1 MFLDNFPGWKDY
13 SFMNGGVAGNIKV
26 PTEIKEWSMATWD
39 PSTLNGFIKS
49 KMNNNIQRPVK
60 NCLSV
65 SGEIRAQVD
74 CDVYCNAR
82 GGASMEGIARRTI
95 TDLLRF
101 SKQYD
106 RVLAFVGVTSPI
118 RRSIPVN
125 RDLDY
130 TLGNDHVCFIPHLNK
145 SGGPDRAVQDYYVEF
160 STDYHDIIN
169 FFLNATNI
177 KNFCTQL
184 GIELHWLNPQT
195 DLEWYE
201 NVIKTR
207 YKDHTW
213 ITRRYPENANDY
225 DKELIQAKYLSLSEN
240 TDYDVLRDALD
251 FTELV
256 NLRALAKQVEKN
268 VYAPNAHYSPE
279 YHRVLASK
287 LMPIITGGGYANQVS
302 ENYDFR
308 DSMIDD
314 YLSEINK
321 LREKF
326 YEQNH
331 T

>member
-1 MFLDNFPGWKDY
+1 MFLDDFPGWKDY
-13 SFMNGGVAGNIKV
+13 SFMNCGEAGNIQV
-26 PTEIKEWSMATWD
+26 PTEIHEWSMATWD
-39 PSTLNGFIKS
+39 TSTLNGFIKS
-49 KMNNNIQRPVK
+49 KIGYDLNKRVK
-60 NCLSV
+60 NDFSV
-65 SGEIRAQVD
+65 SGAIKAQVD

-82 GGASMEGIARRTI
+82 AGCSMEGIARFTI

-106 RVLAFVGVTSPI
+106 RIIAFVGVTSPI

-125 RDLDY
+125 RDIDY
-130 TLGNDHVCFIPHLNK
+130 SMGNDHVCFIPQNNVV
-145 SGGPDRAVQDYYVEF
+145 DNAVKNLQNYYVEF

-169 FFLNATNI
+169 FFMNATSI

-201 NVIKTR
+201 FVIKTQ
-207 YKDHTW
+207 YKNDAW
-213 ITRRYPENANDY
+213 IARRCPENASDL
-225 DKELIQAKYLSLSEN
+225 DKNLIRTKYLSLSEN

-256 NLRALAKQVEKN
+256 NLRVLAKQVEKN

-279 YHRVLASK
+279 YHRVLANK
-287 LMPIITGGGYANQVS
+287 LMPIITEGGYANQVS
-302 ENYDFR
+302 ENYEFR
-308 DSMIDD
+308 HSMIDD
-314 YLSEINK
+314 YVNELNK